1 MAQPNWYRKCV
12 ACGKARH
19 KNELL
24 RIVKQKD
31 NLLEIDFEQVKPGRG
46 AYVCPRKE
54 CVMLAEKKYGLEKSY
69 RCDINRSFYKQLIK
83 QVEKIEH

>member
-12 ACGKARH
+12 ACGNARP

-31 NLLEIDFEQVKPGRG
+31 KLLEIDFEQVKPGRG
-46 AYVCPRKE
+46 AYCCPRKE
-54 CVMLAEKKYGLEKSY
+54 CAMLAEKKYGLEKSY
-69 RCDINRSFYKQLIK
+69 RCDIDRSFYKQLIK